1 MLKNNCI
8 KLVAGLFALGAGLW
22 AQDAKADSAADFY
35 KGKTVNIL
43 VGFGSGGSYG
53 VYARLLADAFARHI
67 PGNPKVIPQFMPG
80 GGSRK
85 AINFLYNAAPRTGT
99 HVGMG
104 IPQLAFN
111 QLIFPKGIKFDMRK
125 FNFIGRITDGNVIF
139 MLRSDAPGG
148 GTLAGAMK
156 SQVII
161 GGSGKGTHTYMIP
174 AVMNSLLGTKF
185 KIVLGYKGSRAEWL
199 AMERNEI
206 HGMTGSWLN
215 WKSRKADWI
224 KTKFITPIV
233 EVGMKKTPGVP
244 GVPPALPG
252 VPLLKD
258 LGKTKADRELL
269 AFISSPTEIGRAL
282 LAPPGVP
289 ADRLAALR
297 QAFRATMKDPSFLAG
312 AKRSRLPVRPASGAV
327 IQAAVQKALASPP
340 ALIKRAKAALGV
352 K

>member
-1 MLKNNCI
+1 MFKKTSI
-8 KLVAGLFALGAGLW
+8 AIVSGLAAVVFGLSGQ
-22 AQDAKADSAADFY
+22 AVKAEPATEFY
-35 KGKTVNIL
+35 RGKTVTIL
-43 VGFGSGGSYG
+43 IGFGAGGSYG
-53 VYARLLADAFARHI
+53 IYARLIADSFARHI
-67 PGNPKVIPQFMPG
+67 PGNPKVVPQFMPG

-85 AINFLYNAAPRTGT
+85 AINYLYNVAPRNGT
-99 HVGMG
+99 YLGMG

-125 FNFIGRITDGNVIF
+125 FNFIGRVTDGNVIF
-139 MLRSDAPGG
+139 MLRTDTPGG
-148 GTLAGAMK
+148 ATLAGAQK
-156 SQVII
+156 NQVII

-174 AVMNSLLGTKF
+174 AIMNSLLGTKF

-233 EVGMKKTPGVP
+233 EVGMNKTPGVP

-258 LGKTKADRELL
+258 LGKTKADRDLL
-269 AFISSPTEIGRAL
+269 AFISSPTQIGRAL
-282 LAPPGVP
+282 LAPPDVP
-289 ADRLAALR
+289 ADRLAALSK
-297 QAFRATMKDPSFLAG
+297 AFWATMKDAKFLAG
-312 AKRSRLPVRPASGAV
+312 AKKTKLPVRPAPGSV
-327 IQAAVQKALASPP
+327 IQAAVQKVLASPP
-340 ALIKRAKAALGV
+340 ELVARAKKALGV

>member
-215 WKSRKADWI
+215 WKSRKAELDQDQ
-224 KTKFITPIV
+224 V
-233 EVGMKKTPGVP
+233 HH
-244 GVPPALPG
+244 
-252 VPLLKD
+252 
-258 LGKTKADRELL
+258 ADRRGRHEEDTRGSRR
-269 AFISSPTEIGRAL
+269 ASGFAGRPIAQGPRQDQGGQGTACPSSRRRPRS
-282 LAPPGVP
+282 
-289 ADRLAALR
+289 AAHFLR
-297 QAFRATMKDPSFLAG
+297 
-312 AKRSRLPVRPASGAV
+312 RPAF
-327 IQAAVQKALASPP
+327 PP
-340 ALIKRAKAALGV
+340 TGSRRYARRSARR
-352 K
+352 

>member
-1 MLKNNCI
+1 MDTKRVIRTSSALC
-8 KLVAGLFALGAGLW
+8 LLLGVVAAPAATAAGV
-22 AQDAKADSAADFY
+22 ADFY
-35 KGKTVNIL
+35 KNKTVTIL

-53 VYARLLADAFARHI
+53 VYARLLANAFAKYI
-67 PGNPKVIPQFMPG
+67 PGKPKVIPQYMPG

-85 AINFLYNAAPRTGT
+85 AINYLYNVAPRNGT
-99 HVGMG
+99 VLGMG

-125 FNFIGRITDGNVIF
+125 FNFIGRLTDGNVIF
-139 MLRSDAPGG
+139 MLRSDSPGG
-148 GTLAGAMK
+148 GTLAGAK
-156 SQVII
+156 EKQVVI

-185 KIVLGYKGSRAEWL
+185 KIILGYKGSRAEWL
-199 AMERNEI
+199 AMERGEI

-215 WKSRKADWI
+215 WKSRKSEWI
-224 KTKFITPIV
+224 KSGFITPIV
-233 EVGMKKTPGVP
+233 EVGLKKTPGIP
-244 GVPPALPG
+244 GVAPDLPG

-269 AFISSPTEIGRAL
+269 TFISTPTQIGRAL

-289 ADRLAALR
+289 KDRLAALR
-297 QAFRATMKDPSFLAG
+297 TAFFAAMKDPKFLAG
-312 AKRSRLPVRPASGAV
+312 AKKSNLPVRPASGDV
-327 IQAAVQKALASPP
+327 VQAAVRKALAAPP
-340 ALIKRAKAALGV
+340 ELIARAKKALGV